1 MTAMKKVYKEI
12 SMLEATSEMIEDI
25 VGSIVEGFY
34 VDERMDSLELLDRIE
49 GSIPKYYDELEGAY
63 VALCFSSVMEDE
75 AIQFVL
81 KLARKIKR
89 ELSS

>member
-1 MTAMKKVYKEI
+1 MKKVYKQM

-34 VDERMDSLELLDRIE
+34 LDERMDSLDLLDRIE
-49 GSIPKYYDELEGAY
+49 SSIPSHYDEIQEARVFLS
-63 VALCFSSVMEDE
+63 FSHDMEDE

-89 ELSS
+89 QLNS

>member
-1 MTAMKKVYKEI
+1 MKRVYKQI

-34 VDERMDSLELLDRIE
+34 LDERMDSHELLQRIE
-49 GSIPKYYDELEGAY
+49 GDIPSHYDELAEAH
-63 VALCFSSVMEDE
+63 VFLSFSHDMEDE
-75 AIQFVL
+75 ATKFVL

-89 ELSS
+89 ELNS

>member
-1 MTAMKKVYKEI
+1 MKTMHKQI

-34 VDERMDSLELLDRIE
+34 LDERMDSHELLDRIE
-49 GSIPKYYDELEGAY
+49 GDIPSHYDELEGAH
-63 VALCFSSVMEDE
+63 VFLSFSHDMEDE
-75 AIQFVL
+75 AVKFVL

-89 ELSS
+89 ELNS